1 MKINDIITGF
11 KKMKWRYF
19 LSLIF
24 IALIFIL
31 SVLIVSEKNHFIK
44 YVDIP
49 TSFIVGLLPLLVMYI
64 LYGPSK
70 AKKCFREPLSEN
82 PDEGILHEALA
93 FFNMFHKLAW
103 FSALL
108 TTIVNVMEILLTFD
122 ISTKEVMEANRLY
135 AALIL
140 LALLYS
146 VLLDLAII
154 FPYNIM
160 IRARL
165 KKGGPEQG

>member
-1 MKINDIITGF
+1 
-11 KKMKWRYF
+11 
-19 LSLIF
+19 
-24 IALIFIL
+24 
-31 SVLIVSEKNHFIK
+31 
-44 YVDIP
+44 
-49 TSFIVGLLPLLVMYI
+49 MYI

-165 KKGGPEQG
+165 KKSGPAQG